1 MQSGGLATSGRRYED
16 EEVRQWLYPPREGQ
30 DLVGSDSTHV
40 QLFQIGTARQE
51 FEEIFDAPN
60 GVTKDVVPI
69 DSKKPKFW
77 KDVGGQEPEFLK
89 VQTAQVLS
97 VSRE

>member
-1 MQSGGLATSGRRYED
+1 MQLGGLATSGRRYED

-30 DLVGSDSTHV
+30 DLEV